1 MTKGL
6 VASDRANEEQSVETR
21 LWRAVL
27 VSTIQEWMF
36 GPLRRK
42 AEAERYLF
50 GEGTDFAS
58 VCEAAGMNAGYLR
71 VRLGKI
77 RRQAALQHAS

>member
-1 MTKGL
+1 M
-6 VASDRANEEQSVETR
+6 ASDRANEEPSVETR

-27 VSTIQEWMF
+27 VSTIQDWMF

-50 GEGTDFAS
+50 GEGTDFAT

-71 VRLGKI
+71 GRLGKI
-77 RRQAALQHAS
+77 KREVALQQAS